1 MSIFSSSPPFFSIS
15 EVKTISFK
23 EYGLKVT
30 VKKLDSDRDQNFHLV
45 LASGNQFVLKIY
57 NSDEDNDIIDL
68 HTNVLCHLEKQQL
81 QLIKT
86 PILIKTLDKKRTG
99 KIIKDNKIYRFR
111 LVSYIKGTQL
121 KDIKK
126 NKISFYDLGSSI
138 ANILKIL
145 SSLEDCRAKRYF
157 PWDVGNIQFVLE
169 NSSKL
174 NDKNKEKLIDYYIRH
189 YQNRLAP
196 LIKNLRKGIIHNDY
210 NDHNII
216 MDRKNN
222 FKGVID
228 FGDMIYTYV
237 SAEPAICIAYAILDS
252 NKPFEVAAD
261 ILKGFESIYHLSDEE
276 IESVIYFSCMRLCIS
291 VVMANYR
298 ANLFPNNH
306 YLMVSSEKAWR
317 FLDYMYAQDLIKW
330 SRDLVKY
337 VRA

>member
-1 MSIFSSSPPFFSIS
+1 MSIFSTSPPFFSIS
-15 EVKTISFK
+15 EVKTISLK

-68 HTNVLCHLEKQQL
+68 HTNVLYHLEKQQL
-81 QLIKT
+81 RLIKT

-111 LVSYIKGTQL
+111 LVSYIEGVQI

-126 NKISFYDLGSSI
+126 NKISFYKLGSFI
-138 ANILKIL
+138 ANILKVL
-145 SSLEDCRAKRYF
+145 SPIEDLRAKRHF

-174 NDKNKEKLIDYYIRH
+174 NNKNKEKLIGYYIGH
-189 YQNRLAP
+189 YHNRLMP
-196 LIKNLRKGIIHNDY
+196 LTKNLRKGIIHNDY

-216 MDRKNN
+216 LDSKNN

-228 FGDMIYTYV
+228 FGDLVYTYL
-237 SAEPAICIAYAILDS
+237 SAEPAICIAYAVLGS
-252 NKPFEVAAD
+252 NDPFEVAAN
-261 ILKGFESIYHLSDEE
+261 ILKGFESFYHLSDEE
-276 IESVIYFSCMRLCIS
+276 IESVIYLSCMRLCIS
-291 VVMANYR
+291 VIMANYR
-298 ANLFPNNH
+298 ANLFPNND
-306 YLMVSSEKAWR
+306 YLMISNEEAWS
-317 FLDYMYAQDLIKW
+317 FLEYMYTQDILKW
-330 SRDLVKY
+330 SRDLVQY

>member
-15 EVKTISFK
+15 EVKTISLK

-30 VKKLDSDRDQNFHLV
+30 VKKLDSDRDQNFHLA

-57 NSDEDNDIIDL
+57 NSNEDNDIIDL

-81 QLIKT
+81 RSIKT
-86 PILIKTLDKKRTG
+86 PILTKTLSKKRTG

-111 LVSYIKGTQL
+111 LVSYIEGTQL

-145 SSLEDCRAKRYF
+145 SSLEDLRAKRYF
-157 PWDVGNIQFVLE
+157 AWDVGNIQFVLE

-174 NDKNKEKLIDYYIRH
+174 NNKNKEMLIEYHIRH

-196 LIKNLRKGIIHNDY
+196 LIKNLRRGIIHNDY

-228 FGDMIYTYV
+228 FGDMVYTYI
-237 SAEPAICIAYAILDS
+237 SAEPAICIAYAVLDS
-252 NKPFEVAAD
+252 SKPFEVAAD

-298 ANLFPNNH
+298 ANLFPNND

>member
-15 EVKTISFK
+15 EVKNISLK

-45 LASGNQFVLKIY
+45 LASGSQFVLKIY

-86 PILIKTLDKKRTG
+86 PILIKTLNKKRTG
-99 KIIKDNKIYRFR
+99 KIIKDNEIYRFR

-145 SSLEDCRAKRYF
+145 SSLEDLRAKRYF

-174 NDKNKEKLIDYYIRH
+174 NNKNKEKLIDYYIRH

-228 FGDMIYTYV
+228 FGDMVYTYV
-237 SAEPAICIAYAILDS
+237 SAEPPICISYAILDS

-298 ANLFPNNH
+298 ANLFPNND